1 MNAFI
6 KYIGKRI
13 AKIHGFKIVDEHE
26 YFERVAEGIA
36 NMVASHL
43 YIANAMILG
52 IIEVIPETD
61 EEIKK

>member
-6 KYIGKRI
+6 KYLGKRI
-13 AKIHGFKIVDEHE
+13 AEIHGFKIIDEKE
-26 YFERVAEGIA
+26 YFERVAEGMA

-43 YIANAMILG
+43 YIANAMIQG

-61 EEIKK
+61 EEAR